1 MQGSVYHFLNIMQSC
16 PFRKSASEVDVPSRR
31 NMAKAEFC
39 VLNGDGQHEESN
51 FGLADGA

>member
-1 MQGSVYHFLNIMQSC
+1 MQSC

-39 VLNGDGQHEESN
+39 VLNGDGQHEERN